1 MKKIITIAIC
11 LISNSAMADFSGV
24 WAASKQ
30 ACKNDWIRIA
40 PTVITGKNWKCNI
53 VTITENSTEKVV
65 SAFCGY
71 DKTDVT
77 FQDIMK
83 MSISNNDLIFTFQD
97 GKNRMVKCK

>member
-1 MKKIITIAIC
+1 
-11 LISNSAMADFSGV
+11 
-24 WAASKQ
+24 
-30 ACKNDWIRIA
+30 
-40 PTVITGKNWKCNI
+40 

-77 FQDIMK
+77 FKDIMK
-83 MSISNNDLIFTFQD
+83 ISISNNDLIFTFQD

>member
-1 MKKIITIAIC
+1 MKKIFTIAIC

-77 FQDIMK
+77 FKDIMK
-83 MSISNNDLIFTFQD
+83 ISISSNDLIFTFQD